1 MSKFFKIFDKY
12 FTKVEKKGFLIAN
25 FLHKSTIILIM
36 GGMCYTIYSSMV
48 DYNNYFIEIRRENKI
63 REENKKFFNKS

>member
-12 FTKVEKKGFLIAN
+12 FTKVEKKGFHVAN
-25 FLHKSTIILIM
+25 FLHKSTIVLIM

-63 REENKKFFNKS
+63 KEENQKFFNKS